1 MKIYEAGLYHICN
14 RGNNSQP
21 IFYNG
26 NDYQQFVDSSYKYLV
41 PNCQILA
48 WCLMPN
54 HFHFLLEANE
64 KSLEPIIWGGN
75 EMTSLTNGFQLL
87 QSNYA
92 KLINNKINR
101 TGSLFQQKTKAKF
114 LENKNYA
121 MTAFRYIHQNPV
133 KANLVDKMEDWNYSS
148 YNEYCGLPSSIKLS
162 NVELGKA
169 IFEFEVTDFNGLIS
183 GDVSEGDVEDIF
195 L

>member
-1 MKIYEAGLYHICN
+1 MKIYEAGLYHIYN

-21 IFYNG
+21 IFYNE

-133 KANLVDKMEDWNYSS
+133 KANLVDKLADWNYSS

-169 IFEFEVTDFNGLIS
+169 IFEFEVTDFTGLIS

>member
-1 MKIYEAGLYHICN
+1 MKIYEAGLYHIYN

-21 IFYNG
+21 IFYNE

-133 KANLVDKMEDWNYSS
+133 KANLVDKLEDWNYSS

-169 IFEFEVTDFNGLIS
+169 IFEFEVTDFTGLIS

>member
-1 MKIYEAGLYHICN
+1 MKIYEAGLYHIYN

-21 IFYNG
+21 IFYNEY
-26 NDYQQFVDSSYKYLV
+26 DYQQFIDSSYKYLV

-64 KSLEPIIWGGN
+64 KSLERIKWGGN

-87 QSNYA
+87 QSSYA
-92 KLINNKINR
+92 KLINNKRNM

-114 LENKNYA
+114 LEDINYA

-133 KANLVDKMEDWNYSS
+133 KANLVDKPEDWNYSS
-148 YNEYCGLPSSIKLS
+148 YNEYCGLSSSIKLS

-169 IFEFEVTDFNGLIS
+169 IFEFEVNDFTKLIS
-183 GDVSEGDVEDIF
+183 GNLSEEDVNDIF

>member
-1 MKIYEAGLYHICN
+1 MKIYEPGLYHIYN

-21 IFYNG
+21 IFYNEF
-26 NDYQQFVDSSYKYLV
+26 DYQQFIDSSYKYLV

-48 WCLMPN
+48 WCLLPN

-64 KSLEPIIWGGN
+64 KSLERIKWGGN

-87 QSNYA
+87 QSSYA
-92 KLINNKINR
+92 KLINNKRNR

-114 LENKNYA
+114 LEDKTAA
-121 MTAFRYIHQNPV
+121 MTAFKYIHQNPV
-133 KANLVDKMEDWNYSS
+133 KANLVDKLEDWNYSS
-148 YNEYCGLPSSIKLS
+148 YNEYCGLPYSIKLC

-169 IFEFEVTDFNGLIS
+169 IFEIEVNNFTKLIS
-183 GDVSEGDVEDIF
+183 GDVIERDVEDIF